1 MWPSNKLVVETDLL
15 DLQAKIEDL
24 SAQAQT
30 QAAEQFTR
38 RPETE
43 QIQSKATVGEHADC
57 DRDHANHVF

>member
-1 MWPSNKLVVETDLL
+1 MHVSPNSKVAVGTDFL

-30 QAAEQFTR
+30 HAAEQFTR

-43 QIQSKATVGEHADC
+43 QIQSKATVGEQPDEL
-57 DRDHANHVF
+57 

>member
-1 MWPSNKLVVETDLL
+1 MF
-15 DLQAKIEDL
+15 QAKIEDL

-43 QIQSKATVGEHADC
+43 QIQSKATVGETTSDIMNI
-57 DRDHANHVF
+57 DWILI